1 MTYASFVDCALA
13 GYPEAAVPR
22 AAAAARAGDH
32 AGVLVVTEVPHDYP
46 YLVTCVRTEE
56 GWVEGSS
63 GTGTIQWG
71 LTDEE
76 ADRGVLFVWGRTS
89 GKDPKV
95 RVGTQWHHPQSVA
108 DDGYW
113 LLLLE
118 DVPETVIDDVTIRE

>member
-1 MTYASFVDCALA
+1 M
-13 GYPEAAVPR
+13 
-22 AAAAARAGDH
+22 
-32 AGVLVVTEVPHDYP
+32 LVVTEVPHEYP
-46 YLVTCVRTEE
+46 YLVTCVRTED

-71 LTDEE
+71 LTDEDP
-76 ADRGVLFVWGRTS
+76 DRGVLFVWGRSS

-95 RVGTQWHHPQSVA
+95 RVGTGWHHPQSVA

-118 DVPETVIDDVTIRE
+118 DVPERVIDDLAIRE